1 MFDRTGV
8 QRTVVKVMY
17 VQSPVG
23 TEAVLTIKRSNVKQQ
38 GACDHAKSGIRKHC
52 WIRNSMLSC
61 KSGLLQFIMHQP
73 VQPR

>member
-38 GACDHAKSGIRKHC
+38 GARNQANSESRKRC

-61 KSGLLQFIMHQP
+61 KSRMLQFIMHQP